1 MADIFHHFPINE
13 PIQKVFD
20 GVATPAGLDAWW
32 TLRSSGKPVIGQ
44 EYELYFGE
52 AYDWR
57 AVVTKCVW
65 NDEFELQMTG
75 ADKDWQGTR
84 VGFRLENKSD
94 ITQVRFYHI
103 GWPEAN
109 EHFRTSSYCWAM
121 YLRLLKRHIEFGEF
135 VKYEVRLDV

>member
-1 MADIFHHFPINE
+1 MADIFHHFPINT
-13 PIQKVFD
+13 PVQKVFD

-32 TLRSSGKPVIGQ
+32 TLRSSGKPAIGQ

-52 AYDWR
+52 TYDWR
-57 AVVTKCVW
+57 AVVTKCVR
-65 NDEFELQMTG
+65 NEEFELQMTG
-75 ADKDWQGTR
+75 ADKDWLETR
-84 VGFRLENKSD
+84 VGFRLENKND
-94 ITQVRFYHI
+94 ITQVRFYHA
-103 GWPEAN
+103 GWPYAN